1 MQLGSRATEMTS
13 LLNLLILHTNICA
26 EKKLKKIITQKLI
39 ELNYILAY

>member
-26 EKKLKKIITQKLI
+26 EKKKKFITQKLI